1 MNLSLTAVQRL
12 LVFSSVAW
20 AVSPRWGG
28 FAFAASWVL
37 LFVATRSRVGRAR
50 EVLTANLHQL
60 GALPEEALALARRF
74 PLAAVWPSSA
84 ERWGTTWQ
92 LTGLLALFE
101 GGIFVLWALGTQ
113 QWWHLLLLGP
123 AAVQLVSGGWMAR
136 RLKLAERVTEDLQ
149 AEKSSHD
156 KAMTLLRLKTATG
169 QWPPE
174 PNPDG
179 EPRAEPKEP
188 LLPPPG

>member
-1 MNLSLTAVQRL
+1 MNLSLTIVQRL
-12 LVFSSVAW
+12 LVFSALAW
-20 AVSPRWGG
+20 CLSPRWGG

-37 LFVATRSRVGRAR
+37 LFVATRSRVRAAR
-50 EVLTANLHQL
+50 AVLEANLHQL

-74 PLAAVWPSSA
+74 PLATVWPSSA

-101 GGIFVLWALGTQ
+101 GAIFVLWALGTQ
-113 QWWHLLLLGP
+113 AWWHLLLLGP
-123 AAVQLVSGGWMAR
+123 ALVQLFLGGWMAR
-136 RLKLAERVTEDLQ
+136 SLKLAERVTEDLQ
-149 AEKSSHD
+149 AEKSAHD
-156 KAMTLLRLKTATG
+156 RAVTVLRLKTATG

-179 EPRAEPKEP
+179 EPRA
-188 LLPPPG
+188 